1 MTDRDVD
8 AATVD
13 APQEERPESSEEA
26 AEIVRTDPALA
37 KATEHSASAREE
49 D

>member
-8 AATVD
+8 AAVD
-13 APQEERPESSEEA
+13 APEEERPKSSEEA
-26 AEIVRTDPALA
+26 AEIVRNDPALS
-37 KATEHSASAREE
+37 KATEHSSSPGEE